1 MTGVIVKSLG
11 TALKLL
17 RFFATDRH
25 EWRVTDLAL
34 ISGLHKSQVSRI
46 LQTFETYGFIRKRDG
61 QYELGQAFKTYA
73 SLAKTGNGLAEL
85 ARPVM
90 ERISK
95 QTQATVMLK
104 IREGAE
110 TITIDRVESQHFLR
124 LAYPVDLRLP
134 LNVSAS
140 GKVFLAHMPVEERT
154 QLYRSGFFQ
163 KFTGRTKTKSAT
175 LEQDLS
181 AVLRKGFAVSDEEH
195 LLGIRGVAAPIFGR
209 RGNLEATLGLGLPK
223 VLLPDRMIEETA
235 SMVRIAAAEISLL
248 LGYRLGSSIEDAEDR
263 AARSGSRALQKAGI
277 SGDDRNAVNQLF
289 DGESVKPRQQ
299 QIESETEHRRREN
312 GASDPVTQTDR

>member
-1 MTGVIVKSLG
+1 MKSLG

-17 RFFATDRH
+17 RFFATDRQ

-34 ISGLHKSQVSRI
+34 ISGLHKSRVSRI
-46 LQTFETYGFIRKRDG
+46 LRTFETYGFIQKKDG

-73 SLAKTGNGLAEL
+73 SLAKAGGGLVEL

-104 IREGAE
+104 IREAGE

-124 LAYPVDLRLP
+124 LAYPVGFRLP

-140 GKVFLAHMPVEERT
+140 GKVFLAYMPAEERM
-154 QLYRSGFFQ
+154 QLYRSGSFQ
-163 KFTGRTKTKSAT
+163 KFTGKTKTKLTAI
-175 LEQDLS
+175 EEDLS
-181 AVLRKGFAVSDEEH
+181 VVLRKGFAVSDEEH
-195 LLGIRGVAAPIFGR
+195 LLGTRGVAAPIFGR
-209 RGNLEATLGLGLPK
+209 SGDLEATLGVGLPK
-223 VLLPDRMIEETA
+223 VLLPDRMIDEIA

-248 LGYRLGSSIEDAEDR
+248 LGYRLSSSNDNGKKRAE
-263 AARSGSRALQKAGI
+263 L
-277 SGDDRNAVNQLF
+277 
-289 DGESVKPRQQ
+289 
-299 QIESETEHRRREN
+299 
-312 GASDPVTQTDR
+312 